1 MNEYRYDTVVHMS
14 NWCFSLV
21 SIHIL
26 HLGKLCFTVFYIISN
41 TYIIFYVFM
50 YFFVVPE
57 PTPEGKHHTNSETD
71 GGSITYTNVG
81 KC

>member
-1 MNEYRYDTVVHMS
+1 
-14 NWCFSLV
+14 
-21 SIHIL
+21 
-26 HLGKLCFTVFYIISN
+26 
-41 TYIIFYVFM
+41 M

-71 GGSITYTNVG
+71 GSITYTNVG